1 MADRIVDLP
10 VLGMVRSTSFA
21 NNIARGVRRRQGV
34 IEATVSVDT
43 EEISILFDT
52 DKATIRG
59 LVDNLR
65 QLGYDIAHKKIDIPV
80 TGMNNKEDAHN
91 VEKSILDRVE
101 GVLEAKVNL
110 SANLL
115 SAEYMPRYSAVKDI
129 VAAVEAAGYGAVVK
143 EEDLKEGPKKEAEIL
158 PPKVEAPAAIPV
170 KPVERPIAGETPPPA
185 KPPIP
190 KAETPPPKVVP
201 PVPIPVKPV
210 EKPIPAEAPPPA
222 KPPVPKEEQVIVRNR
237 IIDLPILGMTSI
249 DCALI
254 IENALKSVEG
264 VSEVTVSFSA
274 KEASILF
281 NTEKTTMRAMVEKI
295 RQVGYDVAA
304 KTQAPTA

>member
-101 GVLEAKVNL
+101 GVLDAKVNL
-110 SANLL
+110 SADLL
-115 SAEYMPRYSAVKDI
+115 SAEYMPKYSAVKDI

-143 EEDLKEGPKKEAEIL
+143 EEDLKEEPKKEAEIP

-170 KPVERPIAGETPPPA
+170 KPVEKPIAVETPPPA
-185 KPPIP
+185 KPP
-190 KAETPPPKVVP
+190 TP
-201 PVPIPVKPV
+201 
-210 EKPIPAEAPPPA
+210 

-281 NTEKTTMRAMVEKI
+281 DTEKTTIRAMVEKI
-295 RQVGYDVAA
+295 RKVGYDVAA
-304 KTQAPTA
+304 KASV

>member
-21 NNIARGVRRRQGV
+21 NNIARGVRRRHGV
-34 IEATVSVDT
+34 IEATVNVEE
-43 EEISILFDT
+43 EEISILFDS

-65 QLGYDIAHKKIDIPV
+65 QLGYDIAHKKIDIPI
-80 TGMNNKEDAHN
+80 TGMNNKEDAHK
-91 VEKSILDRVE
+91 VETGVLERVE

-110 SANLL
+110 SADLL
-115 SAEYMPRYSAVKDI
+115 SAEYMPKYSAVKDI

-143 EEDLKEGPKKEAEIL
+143 EEDMREPKKEAQIP

-170 KPVERPIAGETPPPA
+170 KPVEKPVAAEAPPPPTPPPA
-185 KPPIP
+185 P
-190 KAETPPPKVVP
+190 KEKIPPPMAAPP
-201 PVPIPVKPV
+201 PVAAPVRPV
-210 EKPIPAEAPPPA
+210 EKPIPAAAPPSA

-237 IIDLPILGMTSI
+237 IVDLSILGMTSV

-264 VSEVTVSFSA
+264 VSEATVSFSA
-274 KEASILF
+274 KEASVLF

-295 RQVGYDVAA
+295 RQVGYDVAV
-304 KTQAPTA
+304 KT

>member
-1 MADRIVDLP
+1 
-10 VLGMVRSTSFA
+10 MVRSTSFA

-34 IEATVSVDT
+34 IEATVNAED
-43 EEISILFDT
+43 EEISILFDS

-65 QLGYDIAHKKIDIPV
+65 QLGYDVAHDKIEIPI
-80 TGMNNKEDAHN
+80 TGMNNKDDAHK
-91 VEKSILDRVE
+91 VETSILERVE
-101 GVLEAKVNL
+101 GVLVATVNL
-110 SANLL
+110 SADTLTV
-115 SAEYMPRYSAVKDI
+115 EYMSRYSSVKDI
-129 VAAVEAAGYGAVVK
+129 AAAVEAAGYGAEVK
-143 EEDLKEGPKKEAEIL
+143 EEDLQEDTPPPPEAKEPE
-158 PPKVEAPAAIPV
+158 PAPV
-170 KPVERPIAGETPPPA
+170 KPVEKPVVAEAPPPPTPPA
-185 KPPIP
+185 P
-190 KAETPPPKVVP
+190 KEEIPPPMAAPP
-201 PVPIPVKPV
+201 PVAAPVRPV

-264 VSEVTVSFSA
+264 VSEATVSFSA

-281 NTEKTTMRAMVEKI
+281 DTEKTTIRAMVEKI
-295 RQVGYDVAA
+295 RKVGYDVAV
-304 KTQAPTA
+304 KTQAPTP